1 MNFSQALYNIDE
13 HEGQVQ
19 VMLILSN
26 PSTADVVVTVFSD
39 DGSAIGKNSTTQLFY
54 AC

>member
-19 VMLILSN
+19 VMLILTVS
-26 PSTADVVVTVFSD
+26 STIDVVVTVFSVD
-39 DGSAIGKNSTTQLFY
+39 WSAIGKNKYYTVIL
-54 AC
+54 CM